1 MPALTT
7 PRSGASALSAATSSD
22 PGEGWDA
29 FVAAHPGG
37 HLMQSR
43 GWAAVRRETG
53 WTPFFVAVMDGPD
66 ICGAALC
73 LRLGIPGTGRSLLYI
88 PRGPVVD
95 WSDRRAVAAV
105 GEAVRT
111 LAAAQRAFLV
121 QADPGIPE
129 SRLDVHAALEGLGF
143 RREEKRGVFRVLQ
156 PRWVMRIALDAY
168 GGPDGLL
175 AALPQKTR
183 YNIHLAERK
192 GLRVASRTDE
202 GACRL
207 FHAMLAAGAR
217 SKGFPV
223 RGFAYHAALW
233 RHCVQAGSGE
243 YLFAHKDDEPIAAI
257 QVLRF
262 GTTAWYMYGA
272 SADRDRHLMP
282 TYLLQWMAIRRA
294 WEAGCRCYDMRGV
307 YSRTPEPD
315 HPDYGVYDFKR
326 KFNAEMVTLIGEY
339 DLVVRPGAYRVWR
352 ALERMAQRPAAWALW
367 LRQRVTAS

>member
-1 MPALTT
+1 MPPVSQASDTALLRTVVT
-7 PRSGASALSAATSSD
+7 AED
-22 PGEGWDA
+22 PGAAWDV
-29 FVAAHPGG
+29 FAAEHPCG

-43 GWAAVRRETG
+43 AWAAARAETG
-53 WTPFFVAVMDGPD
+53 WAPFFVAIRAPEA
-66 ICGAALC
+66 IRAAALC
-73 LRLGIPGTGRSLLYI
+73 LRRKIPGTGLTLLYT

-95 WSDRRAVAAV
+95 WGDRRAANAL
-105 GEAVRT
+105 GEAIRQ

-121 QADPGIPE
+121 QADPAVPE
-129 SRLDVHAALEGLGF
+129 SRLDVHAALQGLGF
-143 RREEKRGVFRVLQ
+143 RREEKRGVFRILQ
-156 PRWVMRIALDAY
+156 PRWVMRIPLDAY
-168 GGPDGLL
+168 AGPDGLL
-175 AALPQKTR
+175 AALPHKTR

-192 GLRVASRTDE
+192 GLRVVSRTDD

-207 FHAMLAAGAR
+207 FHAMLSAGAR
-217 SKGFPV
+217 AKGFPV

-233 RHCVQAGSGE
+233 RHCVQAGLGE
-243 YLFAHKDDEPIAAI
+243 YLFAHKGDEAVAAI

-282 TYLLQWMAIRRA
+282 SYLLQWAAILRA

-326 KFNAEMVTLIGEY
+326 KFNAEMVSFLGEY
-339 DLVVRPGAYRVWR
+339 DLVVRPGAYRAWR
-352 ALERMAQRPAAWALW
+352 ALERMVQRPAAWALR
-367 LRQRVTAS
+367 LRRRVAAS

>member
-1 MPALTT
+1 MPPVSQGSDTALLRGVVTA
-7 PRSGASALSAATSSD
+7 GD
-22 PGEGWDA
+22 PGTAWDA
-29 FVAAHPGG
+29 FVAQHSCG

-43 GWAAVRRETG
+43 AWAAARAETG
-53 WTPFFVAVMDGPD
+53 WAPFFVAIREPEA
-66 ICGAALC
+66 IRAAALC
-73 LRLGIPGTGRSLLYI
+73 LRRKIPGTGLALLYA

-95 WSDRRAVAAV
+95 WSDRRAVDAL
-105 GEAVRT
+105 GEAVRQ

-121 QADPGIPE
+121 QADPAVPE

-143 RREEKRGVFRVLQ
+143 RREEKHGVFRILQ
-156 PRWVMRIALDAY
+156 PRWVMRIPLDAY
-168 GGPDGLL
+168 AGPDGLL

-192 GLRVASRTDE
+192 GLRVVSRTDE

-207 FHAMLAAGAR
+207 FHAMLSAGAR
-217 SKGFPV
+217 AKGFPV
-223 RGFAYHAALW
+223 RGFAYHASLW
-233 RHCVQAGSGE
+233 RHCVQAGLGE
-243 YLFAHKDDEPIAAI
+243 YLFAQKDDAAIAAI

-262 GTTAWYMYGA
+262 GATAWYMYGA

-282 TYLLQWMAIRRA
+282 TYLLQWAAIRRA

-326 KFNAEMVTLIGEY
+326 KFHAEMVSFLGEY
-339 DLVVRPGAYRVWR
+339 DLVVRPGAYRAWR
-352 ALERMAQRPAAWALW
+352 ALERMVQRPATWALR
-367 LRQRVTAS
+367 LRRRVTAS